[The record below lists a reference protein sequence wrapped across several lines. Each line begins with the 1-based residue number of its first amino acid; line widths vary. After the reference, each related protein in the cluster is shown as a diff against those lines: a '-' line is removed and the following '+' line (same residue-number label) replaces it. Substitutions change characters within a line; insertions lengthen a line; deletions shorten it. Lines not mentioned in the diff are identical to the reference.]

1 MTKPRG
7 KNIPISPFRGLVIDL
22 MHFTQKVPSVSID
35 RRMNLAVLAE
45 ARSRC
50 FPKPTWTALF
60 IKAYSIVAARDP
72 ALRQSYMEFPWPR
85 IYEHPKNIVT
95 LNVSRNVNGEN
106 VVLQDQIRS
115 PENRSLPDLDARV
128 RRCKEAPVEEIN
140 AYKRVMAV
148 SWLPRFLRRSTIWST
163 LNIFGRRR
171 CHNMGTFAIT
181 SVADRGAGVL
191 NVATVLTTMIHYGL
205 FDDEACLDMRMA
217 FDHRVLDGA
226 QAADALTGMEHALLN
241 EVLHEVRGLAARP
254 SQFPLPLA
262 A

>member
-1 MTKPRG
+1 LFRRTVPTLPRVTFQPFAGLHDFFPGFHMTKPRG

-106 VVLQDQIRS
+106 VVLQD
-115 PENRSLPDLDARV
+115 
-128 RRCKEAPVEEIN
+128 
-140 AYKRVMAV
+140 
-148 SWLPRFLRRSTIWST
+148 
-163 LNIFGRRR
+163 
-171 CHNMGTFAIT
+171 
-181 SVADRGAGVL
+181 
-191 NVATVLTTMIHYGL
+191 
-205 FDDEACLDMRMA
+205 
-217 FDHRVLDGA
+217 
-226 QAADALTGMEHALLN
+226 
-241 EVLHEVRGLAARP
+241 
-254 SQFPLPLA
+254 
-262 A
+262 